1 MSKHITIPINI
12 IEPAVGLKVLL
23 SANRPS
29 GSNID
34 LYYRTLPV
42 GSDDDIGTV
51 NFTKVTPDT
60 SIATDDN
67 RDIFREYA
75 YTIGGLGGTLTP
87 FTTFQLK
94 VVFRST
100 NSSRVPRIKD
110 LRAIA
115 LGT

>member
-1 MSKHITIPINI
+1 MSKHITTPINI

-23 SANRPS
+23 AANRPS

-42 GSDDDIGTV
+42 GSDDDITTV
-51 NFTKVTPDT
+51 NFTQVDLDT
-60 SIATDDN
+60 FVGTDDN
-67 RDIFREYA
+67 RDTFREYA

-94 VVFRST
+94 VVFRAT
-100 NSSRVPRIKD
+100 NTSKVPRIKD